1 MNYEEKIARL
11 EAARAAVE
19 AAKAACE
26 AAGVSMAVLTELAQN
41 IDERATSAER
51 QRLPIE
57 IGGWVE
63 IGDGRG
69 WARWKIAAVGT
80 KWLTIGGAKFDRDRG
95 EMQGGTGYGHHIHP
109 DDLARINRD
118 LPPRR
123 AKGAEVNRG

>member
-41 IDERATSAER
+41 IDERATAAER

-63 IGDGRG
+63 ISNGTGG
-69 WARWKIAAVGT
+69 WWRWKIADAKV
-80 KWLTIGGAKFDRDRG
+80 KWLTIGGSKFDRANGRM
-95 EMQGGTGYGHHIHP
+95 EGGYGYGHHIHP

-123 AKGAEVNRG
+123 ATKEVSHD